1 MGGFDR
7 LKELEYFFRLTP
19 DIFCIAQLDGTITQ
33 RNQNLP
39 RILGYTKKEFQEEF
53 QQQTSM
59 IDLGNQ
65 LIHPEDQEISMQVLQ
80 EALQGKSFFNH
91 ENRFRCKDGSY
102 KWISWNFSPL
112 PEKEL
117 IYLVGRDVTYRKIM
131 EEKLSKS
138 QQKIISI
145 FESITDGFFALD
157 HQWRFTYMNKTTETT
172 FNQFLGK
179 TKEEMIGKSFWE
191 LFPSIFGSS
200 GHLKC
205 QKAMEN
211 NIPVHLEVQSPF
223 INSFYEV
230 NAYPG
235 PEGLSFY
242 WQDITKRKQAEES
255 LRLSKEILS
264 KAFHSSPSMMGI
276 KRVDNLVYVDVNESF
291 ARCTGYSREE
301 IIGRSVVELNI
312 WSESENQHNKTI
324 METLQREGKIS
335 NIENEFRT
343 KSGETRVALISAV
356 IIKIG
361 GTDHILVTAND
372 ITELKKFQKEMAQL
386 SRLNLIGQMAAGIGH
401 EIRNPMTT
409 IRGFLQLLSRKEDC
423 APYKNYYDI
432 MIEEL
437 DRCNSIITEFLSL
450 GQSKSIQLKQNNL
463 NKVVESLFPLM
474 MADALN
480 RDQNIN
486 LELGKVSDLMLNEN
500 EIRQLILN
508 LVRNGLEAMPA
519 GGTLNIKTYLEK
531 ENVVLL
537 VQDQGKGIDFKVLEK
552 IGTPFFTTKKDGIG
566 LGLAVCYSI
575 AARHQAQIE
584 VKTTSSGTT
593 FLVYFN

>member
-1 MGGFDR
+1 M
-7 LKELEYFFRLTP
+7 KELEYFFRLITP
-19 DIFCIAQLDGTITQ
+19 DIFCIAHLDGKIIE
-33 RNQNLP
+33 RNHNLP
-39 RILGYTKKEFQEEF
+39 RILGYSKQEF
-53 QQQTSM
+53 QQQESI
-59 IDLGNQ
+59 IDIGNQ
-65 LIHPEDQEISMQVLQ
+65 LIHPEDLKISMQILQ
-80 EALQGKSFFNH
+80 EVLQGKSVFNH
-91 ENRFRCKDGSY
+91 ENRFRCQDGSY
-102 KWISWNFSPL
+102 KWISWNYSPL
-112 PEKEL
+112 PEKGL
-117 IYLVGRDVTYRKIM
+117 IYLVGRDVNYRKIM

-157 HQWRFTYMNKTTETT
+157 QQWRFTYMNKTTEKT
-172 FNQFLGK
+172 FSQFLGK

-191 LFPSIFGSS
+191 LFPSLFGSS
-200 GHLKC
+200 VHLKC
-205 QKAMEN
+205 RKAIEN
-211 NIPVHLEVQSPF
+211 NIPVHLELQSPF
-223 INSFYEV
+223 IDNFYEV

-235 PEGLSFY
+235 PEGLSVY
-242 WQDITKRKQAEES
+242 WQDITRRKQAEES

-276 KRVDNLVYVDVNESF
+276 KRLDNLVYVDVNESF
-291 ARCTGYSREE
+291 ARSTGYSREE
-301 IIGRSVVELNI
+301 IIGHSPTELNI
-312 WSESENQHNKTI
+312 WSESESQDNKTI
-324 METLQREGKIS
+324 IQTLQREGRIS
-335 NIENEFRT
+335 NIENKFRN
-343 KSGETRVALISAV
+343 KSGDTRMALISAV
-356 IIKIG
+356 VIKIN
-361 GTDHILVTAND
+361 GTDHILITAND

-423 APYKNYYDI
+423 TPYKNYYNI

-450 GQSKSIQLKQNNL
+450 GQNKSIQLEQNNL
-463 NKVVESLFPLM
+463 NKVLEGLSPLM

-486 LELGKVSDLMLNEN
+486 LELGNIPDLMLNEN
-500 EIRQLILN
+500 QIRQLILN
-508 LVRNGLEAMPA
+508 LVRNGLEAMPS
-519 GGTLNIKTYLEK
+519 GGNLKIKTYLEK
-531 ENVVLL
+531 ESVVLL
-537 VQDQGKGIDFKVLEK
+537 IQDQGQGIDSKVLGK

-575 AARHQAQIE
+575 AARHKAQIE
-584 VKTTSSGTT
+584 VKTNSSGTT